1 MKAIRTL
8 ILVRIVA
15 LVVCTFLALASVSVC
30 LALSPAPPAG
40 QRPNILMILLDDA
53 GYSDFGTYGG
63 EIETPRVG
71 HLAEEGVVFTQF
83 HVTPNCSSTR
93 ASLLTGMDHHRT
105 GFGTHGEPTDNQK
118 GKPGYEGALNDQV
131 VTVASVLRSAGY
143 RTMMAGKWHMGHKG
157 PESWPFGKGFDNSY
171 ALLNGAAS
179 HWDTTPLFPSQPTH
193 YVEND
198 NAVDKLPQGFYSSDY
213 FTSKIIEYIE
223 ANAHDKPFFAFL
235 SFTAPHNPLHAP
247 AELIRKYKDVYADGW
262 DALQLRRLGALKV
275 RGVINADVEPQPR
288 PDWIPAWESLDFE
301 AKQVSSRNM
310 AVYAAMVDRVD
321 HNIGRLVDRLRDLG
335 QYDNTLIVVFS
346 DNGPSKTTIM
356 DYLSMD
362 GSGAEFL
369 DGFNHEM
376 ENRGLKNSN
385 IDLGPGWAYGLAAPF
400 RLMKG
405 YQTQG
410 GVLSPLIIKPPLGWS
425 KPKGYVRTPAHVMD
439 LMPTFVEI
447 AGAVHPG
454 PQSKGEILSMQGRS
468 MVPLMQGDG
477 VERFEQ
483 RGFGAELFGIRSY
496 RLGNWKI
503 LKLPPPYG
511 NGKWQLY
518 DISSDPGELIDLAD
532 KHPDR
537 LAKLSKRWQAF
548 AAENGVV
555 EPDKTTF
562 YTKPPKK

>member
-1 MKAIRTL
+1 MKTIHTCIFVLTA
-8 ILVRIVA
+8 A
-15 LVVCTFLALASVSVC
+15 LVVCTFLVLASASVC
-30 LALSPAPPAG
+30 FASSSAPHAD

-53 GYSDFGTYGG
+53 GYGDLGTYGS
-63 EIETPRVG
+63 EIETPRID
-71 HLAEEGVVFTQF
+71 HLAENGVVFTQF

-105 GFGTHGEPTDNQK
+105 GFGTHGEPTENQK
-118 GKPGYEGALNDQV
+118 GKPGYEGALNEQV

-143 RTMMAGKWHMGHKG
+143 RTMMTGKWHMGHKG

-198 NAVDKLPQGFYSSDY
+198 KAVDKLPHSFYSSDF

-223 ANAHDKPFFAFL
+223 ANAGGKPFFAFL

-247 AELIRKYKDVYADGW
+247 AELVRKYKDVYTDGW
-262 DALQLRRLGALKV
+262 DALQLRRLEALKS
-275 RGVINADVEPQPR
+275 RGFINADVKPQHR
-288 PDWIPAWESLDFE
+288 PAWIPAWESLDDE
-301 AKQVSSRNM
+301 ARQALSRNM
-310 AVYAAMVDRVD
+310 AVYAAMIDRVD
-321 HNIGRLVDRLRDLG
+321 QNVGRLVDRLRELG
-335 QYDNTLIVVFS
+335 QYDNTMIVVFS

-356 DYLSMD
+356 DYLSID

-369 DGFNHEM
+369 ESFNHEM

-410 GVLSPLIIKPPLGWS
+410 GVLSPLIVKLPVGWS
-425 KPKGYVRTPAHVMD
+425 KPEEYVQAPAHVMD

-454 PQSKGEILSMQGRS
+454 PQSKGEIHSMQGRS
-468 MVPLMQGDG
+468 MVSLMQGDDFEG
-477 VERFEQ
+477 FEQ

-511 NGKWQLY
+511 SGEWQLY
-518 DISSDPGELIDLAD
+518 DLSSDPGEITNIAD
-532 KHPDR
+532 KYPDR
-537 LAKLSKRWQAF
+537 LAKLSKKWQAF
-548 AAENGVV
+548 ASENGVV
-555 EPDKTTF
+555 EPDKATF